1 MQTAPSVANATK
13 REISALALF
22 STILSF
28 VVLVLA
34 CIEFAD
40 NPRMSNEPRSI
51 LRGIAA
57 VDVGFVGM
65 LFLSGLGYVAF
76 QMRWIGIL
84 HAFFMTGVGLFCIKD
99 GAAILFGNG
108 ISVGHGSDANPAAGI
123 LYIVAIGGA
132 ALGIFC
138 LCFALLLWNKTLRSP
153 QNNSEP
159 SAQRP
164 SY

>member
-1 MQTAPSVANATK
+1 MT
-13 REISALALF
+13 REISPLALF

-40 NPRMSNEPRSI
+40 NPRMFNEPRSI
-51 LRGIAA
+51 LHGLAGMDVGIA
-57 VDVGFVGM
+57 GI

-76 QMRWIGIL
+76 QKKWVGIL
-84 HAFFMTGVGLFCIKD
+84 HALIMTGVGLFCIKD
-99 GAAILFGNG
+99 GAAILFGSG
-108 ISVGHGSDANPAAGI
+108 ISAGHGSDANPAVGI

-138 LCFALLLWNKTLRSP
+138 LCFSLLLWSKTLRSP

-164 SY
+164 SH